1 MSSLLNSLRV
11 RLSKVKA
18 PTPRVSSM
26 AIEDSPVSEV
36 LRSKMGRPHC
46 RRVRC
51 DAWGQRS
58 SHQRERFQCALGHI
72 RADWHQ
78 TFWAESLDERGR
90 HYTQRTT
97 GCFPAISMKPHSSMA
112 GLHFGGVR
120 AGHVLQQPQGL
131 PTGGQGAASQTHD
144 PAPAAQERTFGFAT
158 THRTA
163 AALQRRFEQRSLN
176 TQGIPAKP
184 IGGQKSDFCPPIGVC
199 YAKSCTNLNA
209 ADRPVVAAPSVGTD
223 LRSPP
228 PPHQIQPFAQA
239 NRRKEYGP
247 IQDIQTRT

>member
-26 AIEDSPVSEV
+26 AVEDS
-36 LRSKMGRPHC
+36 
-46 RRVRC
+46 RC
-51 DAWGQRS
+51 DAVAM
-58 SHQRERFQCALGHI
+58 RERALGHI
-72 RADWHQ
+72 RAAS
-78 TFWAESLDERGR
+78 TFWAESLDERSP
-90 HYTQRTT
+90 T

-112 GLHFGGVR
+112 LHFGGVR

-163 AALQRRFEQRSLN
+163 AARQRRFEQRSLN
-176 TQGIPAKP
+176 TPGHTCKTDWRAEIR
-184 IGGQKSDFCPPIGVC
+184 FRPPIGV
-199 YAKSCTNLNA
+199 ST
-209 ADRPVVAAPSVGTD
+209 
-223 LRSPP
+223 RS
-228 PPHQIQPFAQA
+228 HAL
-239 NRRKEYGP
+239 
-247 IQDIQTRT
+247 T